1 MVNRRRARRRRLLL
15 CAGTALAM
23 VSAVP
28 AWAAA
33 CEEEPVQ
40 HTYVANHWMWVI
52 GPDLVAGV
60 VAEETGVHTAPIG
73 NVYLGASSSGVL
85 DITVDDLNTTRGD
98 IPLGVSQHAPNGSDR
113 SGWLTCVPAGERTTI
128 DGIRRGHHVELTVL
142 NDAYG
147 RQLCGGPG
155 GTAGV
160 LTVHP

>member
-1 MVNRRRARRRRLLL
+1 MVNRRKAGRRHLLL
-15 CAGTALAM
+15 CTGTALAM
-23 VSAVP
+23 ASAVP

-33 CEEEPVQ
+33 CEEDPVQ
-40 HTYVANHWMWVI
+40 HASVANQWMWVI

-73 NVYLGASSSGVL
+73 NVYLEARSTRGL
-85 DITVDDLNTTRGD
+85 DITVDDLNTMKGD
-98 IPLGVSQHAPNGSDR
+98 IPVAVHQHTADHSR
-113 SGWLTCVPAGERTTI
+113 YSAWWECVPAGERTTL
-128 DGIRRGHHVELTVL
+128 DVDPGHLVELTVL
-142 NDAYG
+142 ADAYG